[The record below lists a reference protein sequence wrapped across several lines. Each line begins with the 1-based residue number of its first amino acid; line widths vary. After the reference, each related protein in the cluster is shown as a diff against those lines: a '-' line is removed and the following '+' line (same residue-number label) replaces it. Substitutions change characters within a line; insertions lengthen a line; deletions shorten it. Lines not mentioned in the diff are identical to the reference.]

1 MFSVVFPGQGSQTV
15 GMSNEFY
22 SKFELFKKIYK
33 EADDILGYSISKLI
47 LEGPVKELNLTQ
59 NTQPAIFLVSYSIF
73 RLINEE
79 FNIDLNKAKFFT
91 GHSLGEYSALCCT
104 GLYNFETTL
113 RLLKSRGLAMQNAV
127 PEDKGGMVA
136 ILGSDIN
143 TIEQILDE
151 NKKEFECYIAND
163 NSNFQIII
171 SGLNG
176 DLDKCVAV
184 LNRLKIKNMRLPVSA
199 PFHCKLMNAATE
211 TMKKI
216 LLNTEVN
223 DLNNKIISN
232 VTASEVEN
240 KDLVP
245 ELLISQINSKVRWRE
260 SIEYMINKDST
271 YFIEIGPGKV
281 LSNLIKRINKTVKTF
296 SINLEEDIKQ
306 ININDQFFK

>member
-79 FNIDLNKAKFFT
+79 FNIDLSKAKFFT
-91 GHSLGEYSALCCT
+91 GHSLGEYSALCCA

-143 TIEQILDE
+143 TIEQILNE

-281 LSNLIKRINKTVKTF
+281 LSNLIKRINKTVKTL
-296 SINLEEDIKQ
+296 SINFEEDIKQ
-306 ININDQFFK
+306 ININD

>member
-22 SKFELFKKIYK
+22 SKFELLKKIYK

-79 FNIDLNKAKFFT
+79 FNIDLSKAKYFT
-91 GHSLGEYSALCCT
+91 GHSLGEYSALCCA

-143 TIEQILDE
+143 TIEQILNE

-216 LLNTEVN
+216 ILNTEVN

-281 LSNLIKRINKTVKTF
+281 LSNLIKRINKTVKTL
-296 SINLEEDIKQ
+296 SINFEEDIKQ
-306 ININDQFFK
+306 ININD

>member
-47 LEGPVKELNLTQ
+47 LDGPVKELNLTQ

-79 FNIDLNKAKFFT
+79 FNIDLSKAKYFT
-91 GHSLGEYSALCCT
+91 GHSLGEYSALCCA

-216 LLNTEVN
+216 LLNTEIN

-281 LSNLIKRINKTVKTF
+281 LSNLIKRINRTVKTL
-296 SINLEEDIKQ
+296 SINFEEDIKQ
-306 ININDQFFK
+306 ININD

>member
-1 MFSVVFPGQGSQTV
+1 MFSVVFPGQGSQTI

-79 FNIDLNKAKFFT
+79 FNIDLSKAKFFT
-91 GHSLGEYSALCCT
+91 GHSLGEYSALCCA

-171 SGLNG
+171 SGLNE

-216 LLNTEVN
+216 LLNTEIN

-281 LSNLIKRINKTVKTF
+281 LSNLIKRINKTVKTL
-296 SINLEEDIKQ
+296 SINFEEDIKQ
-306 ININDQFFK
+306 ININD

>member
-47 LEGPVKELNLTQ
+47 LDGPVKELNLTQ

-79 FNIDLNKAKFFT
+79 FNIDLSKAKYFT
-91 GHSLGEYSALCCT
+91 GHSLGEYSALCCA

-143 TIEQILDE
+143 TIEQILNE

-216 LLNTEVN
+216 ILNTEVN

-281 LSNLIKRINKTVKTF
+281 LSNLIKRINRTVKTL
-296 SINLEEDIKQ
+296 SINFEEDIKQ
-306 ININDQFFK
+306 ININD

>member
-1 MFSVVFPGQGSQTV
+1 MFSVVFPGQGSQSV

-22 SKFELFKKIYK
+22 NKFDLFKKIYK

-47 LEGPVKELNLTQ
+47 LDGPAKELNLTQ
-59 NTQPAIFLVSYSIF
+59 HTQPAIFLVSYSIF
-73 RLINEE
+73 RLIKEE
-79 FNIDLNKAKFFT
+79 FNIDLSKAKFFT
-91 GHSLGEYSALCCT
+91 GHSLGEYSALCCA
-104 GLYNFETTL
+104 GLYSFETTL
-113 RLLKSRGLAMQNAV
+113 KLLKSRGLAMQNAV
-127 PEDKGGMVA
+127 PDGEGGMIA

-151 NKKEFECYIAND
+151 NKKKFQCYIAND

-176 DLDKCVAV
+176 DLEKCVSV
-184 LNRLKIKNMRLPVSA
+184 LNTLKIKNMRLPVSA
-199 PFHCKLMNAATE
+199 PFHCKLMNTASE

-216 LLNTEVN
+216 LLNTELN
-223 DLNNKIISN
+223 DLKNKIISN
-232 VTASEVEN
+232 VTASEIEN

-245 ELLISQINSKVRWRE
+245 DLLISQINSKVRWRE
-260 SIEYMINKDST
+260 SIEYIINKNST

-281 LSNLIKRINKTVKTF
+281 LSNLIKRINKTVKTS

-306 ININDQFFK
+306 ININD

>member
-91 GHSLGEYSALCCT
+91 GHSLGEYSALCCA

-281 LSNLIKRINKTVKTF
+281 LSNLIKRINKTVKTL
-296 SINLEEDIKQ
+296 SINFEEDIKQ
-306 ININDQFFK
+306 ININD

>member
-91 GHSLGEYSALCCT
+91 GHSLGEYSALCCA

-113 RLLKSRGLAMQNAV
+113 RLLKSRGLSMQNAV

-216 LLNTEVN
+216 ILNTEVN

-281 LSNLIKRINKTVKTF
+281 LSNLIKRINKTVKTL
-296 SINLEEDIKQ
+296 SINFEEDIKQ
-306 ININDQFFK
+306 ININD

>member
-1 MFSVVFPGQGSQTV
+1 MFSVVFPGQGSQSV

-22 SKFELFKKIYK
+22 NKFDLFKKIYK

-47 LEGPVKELNLTQ
+47 LEGPAKELNLTQ
-59 NTQPAIFLVSYSIF
+59 HTQPAIFLVSYSIF
-73 RLINEE
+73 RLIKEE
-79 FNIDLNKAKFFT
+79 FNIDLSKAKFFT
-91 GHSLGEYSALCCT
+91 GHSLGEYSALCCA
-104 GLYNFETTL
+104 GLYSFETTL
-113 RLLKSRGLAMQNAV
+113 KLLKSRGLAMQNAV
-127 PEDKGGMVA
+127 PDGEGGMIA

-151 NKKEFECYIAND
+151 NKKKFQCYIAND

-176 DLDKCVAV
+176 DLEKCVSV
-184 LNRLKIKNMRLPVSA
+184 LNTLKIKNMRLPVSA
-199 PFHCKLMNAATE
+199 PFHCKLMNTATE

-216 LLNTEVN
+216 LLNTELN
-223 DLNNKIISN
+223 DLKNKIISN
-232 VTASEVEN
+232 VTASEIEN

-245 ELLISQINSKVRWRE
+245 DLLISQINSKVRWRE
-260 SIEYMINKDST
+260 SIEYIINKNST

-281 LSNLIKRINKTVKTF
+281 LSNLIKRINKTVKTS

-306 ININDQFFK
+306 ININD

>member
-79 FNIDLNKAKFFT
+79 FNIDLSKAKFFT
-91 GHSLGEYSALCCT
+91 GHSLGEYSALCCA

-171 SGLNG
+171 SGLNE

-216 LLNTEVN
+216 ILNTEVK

-281 LSNLIKRINKTVKTF
+281 LSNLIKRINKTVKTL
-296 SINLEEDIKQ
+296 SINFEEDIKQ
-306 ININDQFFK
+306 INLND

>member
-1 MFSVVFPGQGSQTV
+1 
-15 GMSNEFY
+15 MSNEFY

-79 FNIDLNKAKFFT
+79 FNIDLSKAKFFT
-91 GHSLGEYSALCCT
+91 GHSLGEYSALCCA

-143 TIEQILDE
+143 TIEQILNE

-216 LLNTEVN
+216 ILNTEVN

-281 LSNLIKRINKTVKTF
+281 LSNLIKRINKTVKTL
-296 SINLEEDIKQ
+296 SINFEEDIKQ
-306 ININDQFFK
+306 INLND